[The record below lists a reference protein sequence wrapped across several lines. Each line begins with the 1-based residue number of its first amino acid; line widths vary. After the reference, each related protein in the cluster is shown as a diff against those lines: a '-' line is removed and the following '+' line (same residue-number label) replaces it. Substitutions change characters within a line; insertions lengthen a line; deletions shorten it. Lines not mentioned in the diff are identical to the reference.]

1 MVHFP
6 LPCWS
11 VSFPQRNSE
20 VGSENCERVNNST
33 HLHVLPTRNLYVC
46 AYTHLVVYTY
56 PVTPPCR
63 WGIGK
68 RKHMW
73 PVRPDTS

>member
-33 HLHVLPTRNLYVC
+33 TSMFCQREISTCVPTHTQW
-46 AYTHLVVYTY
+46 YTQ
-56 PVTPPCR
+56 TPSPLLA
-63 WGIGK
+63 GGA
-68 RKHMW
+68 
-73 PVRPDTS
+73 